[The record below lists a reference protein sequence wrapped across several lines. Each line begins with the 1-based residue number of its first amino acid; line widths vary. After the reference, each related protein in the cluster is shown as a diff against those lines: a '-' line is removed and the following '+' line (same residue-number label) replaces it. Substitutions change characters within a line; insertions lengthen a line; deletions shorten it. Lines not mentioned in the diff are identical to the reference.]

1 MIAQPIPTTTM
12 AVIDSDLA
20 GYDAL
25 VNSQPASLRF
35 LSSGREALRLAATE
49 RIAVWWIGVDLSD
62 MSGFDLYDMLR
73 QRFDDVT
80 VCMVGATY
88 RSEDDS
94 LARRVGAAMYVCKP
108 VDTCWLPPPVDPAE
122 LPEIVEP
129 MKVASIL
136 NATPPPD
143 IAALLSEI
151 VELTT
156 TSVPLTR
163 IPPPSLPVAV
173 LSRTVL

>member
-12 AVIDSDLA
+12 AVIDSDRA

-25 VNSQPASLRF
+25 VNSRRASLRF

-73 QRFDDVT
+73 QRLEGAT
-80 VCMVGATY
+80 VCMVGRSY
-88 RSEDDS
+88 RAEDDS

-108 VDTCWLPPPVDPAE
+108 VDTCWLPAPVGPAFVGSSKSPRPEASNRVARPTHHDTGPPARGNDLNPILAE
-122 LPEIVEP
+122 
-129 MKVASIL
+129 SRY
-136 NATPPPD
+136 
-143 IAALLSEI
+143 
-151 VELTT
+151 
-156 TSVPLTR
+156 TSR
-163 IPPPSLPVAV
+163 HS
-173 LSRTVL
+173 